1 MRWKILYSARAK
13 EDLES
18 IYEYIAYDLYEPDT
32 AADQVRA
39 IMNAISN
46 LDEMPMKY
54 RQYDVEPW
62 ASKGMRIIS
71 VGNYVILYLPEENRP
86 RGIQLDPDREVNIVR
101 IMYGGRDIANQISEN

>member
-1 MRWKILYSARAK
+1 MRWIILYSARAK

-39 IMNAISN
+39 IMNSISN

-71 VGNYVILYLPEENRP
+71 VGNYVILYLPEENSN
-86 RGIQLDPDREVNIVR
+86 EVNIVR

>member
-39 IMNAISN
+39 IMNATSN

-71 VGNYVILYLPEENRP
+71 VGNYVILYLPEENSN
-86 RGIQLDPDREVNIVR
+86 EVNIVR

>member
-71 VGNYVILYLPEENRP
+71 VGNYVILYLPEENSN
-86 RGIQLDPDREVNIVR
+86 EVNIVR

>member
-18 IYEYIAYDLYEPDT
+18 IYKYIAYDLYEPDT

-46 LDEMPMKY
+46 LDEMHMKH
-54 RQYDVEPW
+54 RQYDVGPW

-71 VGNYVILYLPEENRP
+71 VRNYVILYLPEENSN
-86 RGIQLDPDREVNIVR
+86 EVNIVR

>member
-71 VGNYVILYLPEENRP
+71 VGNYVILYLPEENRN
-86 RGIQLDPDREVNIVR
+86 EVNIVR

>member
-1 MRWKILYSARAK
+1 MRWIILYSARAK

-71 VGNYVILYLPEENRP
+71 VGNYVILYLQEENSN
-86 RGIQLDPDREVNIVR
+86 EVNIVR

>member
-32 AADQVRA
+32 VADQVRA

-54 RQYDVEPW
+54 RQYDVEPL

-71 VGNYVILYLPEENRP
+71 VGNYVILYLPEENSN
-86 RGIQLDPDREVNIVR
+86 EVNIVR

>member
-39 IMNAISN
+39 IMNSISN

-71 VGNYVILYLPEENRP
+71 VGNYVILYLPEENSN
-86 RGIQLDPDREVNIVR
+86 EVNIVR

>member
-1 MRWKILYSARAK
+1 M
-13 EDLES
+13 ES

-54 RQYDVEPW
+54 RQYDIEPW

-71 VGNYVILYLPEENRP
+71 VGNYVILYLPEENSN
-86 RGIQLDPDREVNIVR
+86 EVNIVR

>member
-71 VGNYVILYLPEENRP
+71 VGNYVILYLPEENSK
-86 RGIQLDPDREVNIVR
+86 EVNIVR

>member
-1 MRWKILYSARAK
+1 MKWKILYSARAK
-13 EDLES
+13 EDLQS

-62 ASKGMRIIS
+62 ASEGMRIFS
-71 VGNYVILYLPEENRP
+71 VGNYVILYLPEENSN
-86 RGIQLDPDREVNIVR
+86 EVNIVR
-101 IMYGGRDIANQISEN
+101 IMYGGRDIAYQISEN

>member
-1 MRWKILYSARAK
+1 MRWIILYSARAK

-39 IMNAISN
+39 IMNSISN

-71 VGNYVILYLPEENRP
+71 VGNYVILYLQEENSN
-86 RGIQLDPDREVNIVR
+86 EVNIVR

>member
-1 MRWKILYSARAK
+1 MKWKILYSARAK
-13 EDLES
+13 EDLQS

-71 VGNYVILYLPEENRP
+71 VGNYVILYLPEENSN
-86 RGIQLDPDREVNIVR
+86 EVNIVR

>member
-18 IYEYIAYDLYEPDT
+18 IYKYIAYDLYEPDT

-46 LDEMPMKY
+46 LDEMHMKY
-54 RQYDVEPW
+54 RQYDVGPW

-71 VGNYVILYLPEENRP
+71 VRNYVILYLPEENSN
-86 RGIQLDPDREVNIVR
+86 EVNIVR

>member
-32 AADQVRA
+32 AADKVRA

-71 VGNYVILYLPEENRP
+71 VGNYVILYLPEENSK
-86 RGIQLDPDREVNIVR
+86 EVNIVR